1 VTAPV
6 SIEKKRPRH
15 VAIIMDGNGRWAET
29 RREERIHGHR
39 KGLDGVRM
47 VIETSV
53 EYGIA
58 ALTLFTFSS
67 ENWRRPRRE
76 VRGLMDLFVRA
87 LRDEVDELAGNGVR
101 IRFLG
106 DTTAFGPVLRDEIRR
121 AEERTARLDRLRLN
135 IAANYG
141 GRWHIAD
148 AVEHLLREQPGAAPG
163 NDEIQDYINRRL
175 AESGAGDVDLL
186 IRTGGESRLSNFM
199 LWQSAYAEL
208 YFTPVLWPEFDRA
221 QYDGALDWF
230 ARRQRRFGAL
240 TG

>member
-1 VTAPV
+1 
-6 SIEKKRPRH
+6 
-15 VAIIMDGNGRWAET
+15 MDGNGRWAET
-29 RREERIHGHR
+29 RKEERIYGHR
-39 KGLDGVRM
+39 KGLGSVRM
-47 VIETSV
+47 AIETSV

-106 DTTAFGPVLRDEIRR
+106 DTSVFGPILRDEIRR
-121 AEERTARLDRLRLN
+121 AEERTVHLDRLHLN

-141 GRWHIAD
+141 GRWHIAA
-148 AVEHLLREQPGAAPG
+148 AVEHLLREKPDTAPDNEG
-163 NDEIQDYINRRL
+163 IQDYITRHL
-175 AESGAGDVDLL
+175 AGSGAGDVDLL
-186 IRTGGESRLSNFM
+186 IRTGGESRISNFM

-208 YFTPVLWPEFDRA
+208 YFTPVLWPGFDRA
-221 QYDGALDWF
+221 EYDKALDWF
-230 ARRQRRFGAL
+230 AGRQRRFGAL
-240 TG
+240 AV

>member
-1 VTAPV
+1 MTAPV

-106 DTTAFGPVLRDEIRR
+106 DTTA
-121 AEERTARLDRLRLN
+121 
-135 IAANYG
+135 
-141 GRWHIAD
+141 
-148 AVEHLLREQPGAAPG
+148 PG